1 MRIFRRSEKR
11 TKKRLQRGIDSLL
24 SSFYSNE
31 LLLYRMK
38 TEGVNSR
45 SYTYIYF
52 SFNGEITTNSKVC
65 NSGSNNYFSIIK
77 TFETLQKV

>member
-31 LLLYRMK
+31 LLLN
-38 TEGVNSR
+38 E
-45 SYTYIYF
+45 
-52 SFNGEITTNSKVC
+52 
-65 NSGSNNYFSIIK
+65 
-77 TFETLQKV
+77 L